1 MVIYEG
7 QENEAKFHG
16 KPPVVSKGEDIVRAN
31 TVKKRY
37 ADIKKLSGNP
47 RKHRGL
53 ELTNGLRVLLVSN
66 PSSVFCSASM
76 QVHVGCIADPDDI
89 PGMAH
94 LCEHLLVQGS
104 RKYPKDNEIMSF
116 VQCNGGILRAST
128 GSEWT
133 SYHFEIV
140 CKHFMDALDRFIH
153 SFISPLF
160 DEKSIECEVEAVDS
174 EFRNYVKD
182 DVRRMARIHRVLSR
196 PGHDIRRFNVGNRQT
211 LLHIPKSNGLR
222 IRDEV
227 VKFFEK
233 HYSSNVMSLCVSGPQ
248 SLDELEDLVLS
259 LPLLEIPNRNVTPKV
274 FEQHYYGP
282 EEMCCRVDVINV
294 EIYLSKEGLDHVEDV
309 VELLFLFIG
318 VLRRSEP
325 HQKPLNTKR
334 SIPKSD
340 FAARVSSF
348 SETLRHCPLED
359 VAIKESTFSALSIQA
374 VLDQLTP
381 RNMIC
386 FVVAKENSDLE
397 NLQREQYYGIEYRKT
412 KLHSAFAERLERAL
426 ETGSELFWM
435 PEQNEFLVKKADSEL
450 QSSEEDVKKKKR
462 AKPQLLTSNHF
473 KRIWYL
479 ESLRADRPFTEI
491 NACLTL
497 PRVASDARSQ
507 VMAQLFTRCFEYQT
521 REEFYDAEMVGFE
534 ASVEPRCRG
543 LKLAFSDFD
552 DSICQT
558 VGDYMRRLISFEP
571 EKKVFDVVLDALKHT
586 LINVDM
592 EQPHTQGDYLLDYVL
607 TEGSWPNWQLLEAS
621 ERVTFEDLV
630 EFVPTL
636 WSALHLELFA
646 RGTLAKDEVLRL
658 CSEFLPENDS
668 RVRPLSSDELAP
680 PRELMIPAGVS
691 YFYEHK
697 QAIHSNS
704 CVVFYLQVEP
714 GVRNYVLLKLL
725 VLMMK
730 EPVFYTLR
738 TKERL
743 GYYIVTTCRM
753 SKITNGN
760 GLCIT
765 VQGPYDPNYVESRIE
780 AFLESFKST
789 LVEMSESDF
798 KEYWR
803 KLRADSN
810 EYWYEIETRQYL
822 FERFQLMGSECR
834 KVEKSDLLHFYV
846 EQIMANSEKR
856 QKVSIRMCSTTGYEE
871 RFGTQKS
878 GTIEIED
885 LDQFKHE
892 SPSYDCT
899 ECDFG
904 LLSLKTFLWHFF
916 SN

>member
-282 EEMCCRVDVINV
+282 EEMCCRVDV
-294 EIYLSKEGLDHVEDV
+294 
-309 VELLFLFIG
+309 
-318 VLRRSEP
+318 
-325 HQKPLNTKR
+325 
-334 SIPKSD
+334 
-340 FAARVSSF
+340 
-348 SETLRHCPLED
+348 
-359 VAIKESTFSALSIQA
+359 A